1 MNTEAITHKSGQ
13 ISQES
18 RDMAKLASKTK
29 KKNHQRHRALQFT
42 LIYCFYII
50 LFNLPFLV
58 LLNI

>member
-29 KKNHQRHRALQFT
+29 KKNINVTEH
-42 LIYCFYII
+42 
-50 LFNLPFLV
+50 FNLL
-58 LLNI
+58 